1 MNYKYTSV
9 SVHRVTDYI
18 KTYLHPG
25 QQLLL
30 EPQMY
35 KASIPPGPGMEAMQ
49 ASARLDLDTVEVAIH
64 VHSAWVSWVQLCR
77 CLGSFSV
84 CVWCPSLSVSGVL
97 LLVLAGCALGMCIGS
112 LIHISTSIVL
122 FLIDYTRLICSY
134 THTHFS
140 TNVRSQWSH

>member
-25 QQLLL
+25 QQLPL

-64 VHSAWVSWVQLCR
+64 VHSAWVSCVQLCR
-77 CLGSFSV
+77 CLRSFSV
-84 CVWCPSLSVSGVL
+84 CAWCPSLSVSGVL
-97 LLVLAGCALGMCIGS
+97 LLPVLAGCALGMCTGS
-112 LIHISTSIVL
+112 LIQISDSITLFLTRLTYTYIHIS
-122 FLIDYTRLICSY
+122 
-134 THTHFS
+134 
-140 TNVRSQWSH
+140 